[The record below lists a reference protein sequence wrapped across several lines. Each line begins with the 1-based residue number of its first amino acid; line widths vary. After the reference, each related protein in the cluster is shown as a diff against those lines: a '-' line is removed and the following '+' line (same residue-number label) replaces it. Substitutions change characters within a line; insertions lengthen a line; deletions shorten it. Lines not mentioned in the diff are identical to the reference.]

1 MGRRIV
7 TQRRQKL
14 NSIATML
21 LEVIR
26 TVSTQYQVAEKML
39 YSYPVNMMR
48 LREAEERYEEIMS
61 VTDCRAQRYDQP
73 QHAIGTHSDPPNEY
87 VVRLM
92 SAEREIERYKKK
104 TRIVDE
110 VKDSLVN
117 SDGEREQGQEDSH
130 ERTEQVNARCTCV
143 RPSAERQEG
152 QNVKGLLLFTSRSES
167 PDVHIFRE

>member
-7 TQRRQKL
+7 TQRRRKL

-26 TVSTQYQVAEKML
+26 TVSTQYQTAEKML

-61 VTDCRAQRYDQP
+61 ETDCRAQRYDQP

-117 SDGEREQGQEDSH
+117 SDGEREQGMCQVMYLYYFEGLPMRDISQRLGMN
-130 ERTEQVNARCTCV
+130 ERTLYRRRE
-143 RPSAERQEG
+143 EL
-152 QNVKGLLLFTSRSES
+152 VKEVMKQL
-167 PDVHIFRE
+167 